1 MHSGPYP
8 PLAWAWPRGERD
20 LLLHAGLD
28 PDHQRAEAAL
38 NRWFAS
44 HSIEQTD
51 GGEHRL
57 LALVAE
63 RFAPVLKQR
72 PEGPRMTGL
81 RRQHWTRSQLVLSVA
96 RPALQRMAQ
105 AGLAVIVLGQTAARC
120 ATSGSGAGAQ
130 LQTLDICLAD
140 DDLDPGLAA
149 LGEAGWL
156 PWSGESML
164 CLRRRAPSLRAMQ
177 LQHGQLG
184 SLGVQRWPLGDLPA
198 VRHLHD
204 GMVRR
209 ATACTLDGVPV
220 LLPGA
225 TYRLAMALGRQSVY
239 QPLNALLDAALLLN
253 SPDLDGDLLLEIL
266 DRSQSLAQAQIICSY
281 LHDRLHLPLPA
292 GLQASL
298 PAQRTSPRERLL
310 AIAHSR
316 CAGHRWLLA
325 IGRLVSPRL
334 RGEAACGPYSRPG
347 ACLGWAQPMAGRQGS
362 AQPPGDR
369 QWLRSLAGQGGP
381 VSFQLELGVYVPTFG
396 QELVFELQT
405 ERLHLIQLRA
415 WSLWPVAGGGHL
427 RFRGLL
433 LLPEADQHLWIS
445 ARPSR
450 QLRPNASEAARRR
463 HGPCTFRVS
472 RFVLHAYRN
481 GLRDGP
487 CRV

>member
-63 RFAPVLKQR
+63 RFAPALKQR

-292 GLQASL
+292 GLQA
-298 PAQRTSPRERLL
+298 
-310 AIAHSR
+310 
-316 CAGHRWLLA
+316 
-325 IGRLVSPRL
+325 
-334 RGEAACGPYSRPG
+334 ACGPYSRPG

-450 QLRPNASEAARRR
+450 QLRPNASEAVRRR